1 MRKIIGFIKRI
12 FNKNYNF
19 DRLTRE
25 EFKTV
30 VDKIIL
36 KIKESDNELF

>member
-1 MRKIIGFIKRI
+1 MRKIIDFFKRL
-12 FNKNYNF
+12 FHKNYNF
-19 DRLTRE
+19 DKLTRE

-36 KIKESDNELF
+36 KIKESDNEI